1 MKRIKKPFI
10 YKFKT
15 LKEILFYFLKISL
28 LTL

>member
-15 LKEILFYFLKISL
+15 LKEILF
-28 LTL
+28 

>member
-15 LKEILFYFLKISL
+15 LKEILFYFLKIN
-28 LTL
+28 